1 MGLKF
6 KARFGCALHGAMLL
20 YALCPPSPPQNHLL
34 PEEALGGL
42 VIVDQ
47 RLSLAEAVSNLHDC
61 HFSLV
66 VKEAQL
72 RLDRLLQL

>member
-1 MGLKF
+1 MS
-6 KARFGCALHGAMLL
+6 
-20 YALCPPSPPQNHLL
+20 PPSHPQNHLL

-42 VIVDQ
+42 VIIGQ
-47 RLSLAEAVSNLHDC
+47 RLSLAEVVSNLHDC